1 MWILDILS
9 IYPCQFV
16 HWILLHK
23 SYQNDLILPIFWS
36 FQNCYLDLPI
46 LNPSYL
52 WHSATLDLKRI
63 EINWIDPHMIRD
75 WVPLIE
81 ITIIGLIIISTR
93 DLKKDLSNK
102 SYWSSYDP
110 GTRWVRGRT
119 IGESSPRCSS
129 LSWLSLECVI
139 IRLDIDDDY
148 MLS

>member
-1 MWILDILS
+1 MWI
-9 IYPCQFV
+9 YCQFNHV
-16 HWILLHK
+16 NLSTEFCCTNLTKMTWFGQYFGLSKIVT
-23 SYQNDLILPIFWS
+23 LPIF
-36 FQNCYLDLPI
+36 Y
-46 LNPSYL
+46 PSYL

>member
-1 MWILDILS
+1 MNKCGYTVNLS
-9 IYPCQFV
+9 MSICPLNLVAQ
-16 HWILLHK
+16 
-23 SYQNDLILPIFWS
+23 ILPKL
-36 FQNCYLDLPI
+36 LDFANILVFPKLLPW
-46 LNPSYL
+46 LANFYPSYL

-110 GTRWVRGRT
+110 GTHWVRGRT

-139 IRLDIDDDY
+139 IKWNIDDFF
-148 MLS
+148 LR